1 MTVKQG
7 SSDIHINMVNQD
19 REARQKKKKN
29 TYFSAAWQMAPHV
42 SAISS
47 TNMATRSLT
56 SPTKTMDA
64 TSFAFLR
71 SLWIKANSTLSRS
84 AIDVT
89 LCQGKQNVTHVAQRT
104 LHHR

>member
-1 MTVKQG
+1 MHRYVYVPT
-7 SSDIHINMVNQD
+7 HTC
-19 REARQKKKKN
+19 ARARKKEKEKS
-29 TYFSAAWQMAPHV
+29 TYFSAAWQIVPHV
-42 SAISS
+42 SAMSS

-89 LCQGKQNVTHVAQRT
+89 LQHEKQTVIYAE
-104 LHHR
+104 

>member
-1 MTVKQG
+1 MQG
-7 SSDIHINMVNQD
+7 SSDVHINMVNQ
-19 REARQKKKKN
+19 ERQDKRKRKN
-29 TYFSAAWQMAPHV
+29 TYFSAAWQMVPHV

-71 SLWIKANSTLSRS
+71 SLWIRANSTLSRS
-84 AIDVT
+84 AMDVT
-89 LCQGKQNVTHVAQRT
+89 LH
-104 LHHR
+104 